1 MRQDQTTH
9 LQEFS
14 IQDEVRDHDSEK
26 KEKGKVYADWQRNA
40 CEGEIQEGDKDRLKY
55 SGVTETGERKQTV
68 KSPYKQQGKWNLVS
82 HFSTVLVYLNYI
94 FLRIKCNNDCWNTCM
109 CIHVITVTSDG
120 P

>member
-68 KSPYKQQGKWNLVS
+68 KLPYKQQGKWNLVS
-82 HFSTVLVYLNYI
+82 HLVQYL
-94 FLRIKCNNDCWNTCM
+94 CT
-109 CIHVITVTSDG
+109 
-120 P
+120 